1 MINPIIIRGKSYQPQ
16 KGDYILDNGAC
27 KQFCTGDK
35 RILIQEGFDSYD
47 SIVLTK
53 AAIKQINIAG
63 MRTKVGSNNCQYY
76 FFD

>member
-27 KQFCTGDK
+27 KQFCTGDGRELYFK
-35 RILIQEGFDSYD
+35 KWTSYS

-63 MRTKVGSNNCQYY
+63 MRTKVRSNNCQYY
-76 FFD
+76 YF